1 MKEASHVECQRE
13 RRRATRGTLAIKS
26 KKMVNPSSASYLSNL
41 LQLFED
47 IRVNVALDAIR
58 FEHCAGPWIRARA
71 GDGVLLGQLLTKF
84 GFKQLL
90 LLFLNP
96 PE

>member
-1 MKEASHVECQRE
+1 M
-13 RRRATRGTLAIKS
+13 I
-26 KKMVNPSSASYLSNL
+26 
-41 LQLFED
+41 
-47 IRVNVALDAIR
+47 VNVALDAIW

-90 LLFLNP
+90 LLFLYP
-96 PE
+96 PEGLVSVMSEIIFATIEMIGECDEDDKIRL